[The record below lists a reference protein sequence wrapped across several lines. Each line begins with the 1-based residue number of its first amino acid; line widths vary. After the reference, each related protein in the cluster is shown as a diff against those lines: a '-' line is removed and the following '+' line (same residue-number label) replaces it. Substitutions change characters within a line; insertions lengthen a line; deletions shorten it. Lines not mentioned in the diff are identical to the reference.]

1 MSVTVGTENLGGT
14 WDLPLP
20 VGFVRPSLYLSQQ
33 RAERESFHC
42 GSSPQSKGGILDV
55 LLAAV
60 FTVLVMSSCI
70 RNWGLVGTPVPEE
83 NSERGQK
90 LGSCAY
96 PD

>member
-1 MSVTVGTENLGGT
+1 MSVTVRTENLGGT
-14 WDLPLP
+14 WELPLP

-60 FTVLVMSSCI
+60 FTVEIYMH
-70 RNWGLVGTPVPEE
+70 G
-83 NSERGQK
+83 
-90 LGSCAY
+90 GSVALFSTVQC
-96 PD
+96 